1 MVLQALDFN
10 CLVFKFTR
18 KIQFNF
24 PSEDSIIITNI
35 TYITYITYT
44 PALGEEGVVLSY
56 LPHKSSSLPAPN
68 TT

>member
-1 MVLQALDFN
+1 MV
-10 CLVFKFTR
+10 FTR

-24 PSEDSIIITNI
+24 PSEDSIII

>member
-1 MVLQALDFN
+1 MVLLQRLQG
-10 CLVFKFTR
+10 LKVFTEE
-18 KIQFNF
+18 IQFNF
-24 PSEDSIIITNI
+24 PSEDSIII

>member
-1 MVLQALDFN
+1 MVVLQVWTSRLEG
-10 CLVFKFTR
+10 VFKFTR
-18 KIQFNF
+18 KIQLNF
-24 PSEDSIIITNI
+24 PSEDSIII

-56 LPHKSSSLPAPN
+56 LPHKSSPLPAPN

>member
-1 MVLQALDFN
+1 M
-10 CLVFKFTR
+10 FTR